1 MMNKSQNYT
10 GKMIHFWFFELLS
23 QNNVS
28 LHLHLE
34 KLLYFHE
41 KWIEKTE
48 NCVSG
53 PFSEVQKH
61 QNDLLG
67 PSWSIGG
74 RLEGVLRAS
83 WAVLAAF
90 WTVSG
95 ASQKRRGPEKSH
107 PVVSKGPG
115 TVFPGTED
123 PAARRIRLQFINRYA
138 HVYVYVYVYVYIYI
152 YIYIYVLV
160 HTCA

>member
-1 MMNKSQNYT
+1 MSRYISIWKNYCT
-10 GKMIHFWFFELLS
+10 STKNGLK
-23 QNNVS
+23 
-28 LHLHLE
+28 
-34 KLLYFHE
+34 
-41 KWIEKTE
+41 KTE

-53 PFSEVQKH
+53 SFQEVQKR

-74 RLEGVLRAS
+74 RLKGVLKAF

-107 PVVSKGPG
+107 LVVSKGPG
-115 TVFPGTED
+115 TVFPVTED
-123 PAARRIRLQFINRYA
+123 PAARKIRLQFINR
-138 HVYVYVYVYVYIYI
+138 
-152 YIYIYVLV
+152 
-160 HTCA
+160 